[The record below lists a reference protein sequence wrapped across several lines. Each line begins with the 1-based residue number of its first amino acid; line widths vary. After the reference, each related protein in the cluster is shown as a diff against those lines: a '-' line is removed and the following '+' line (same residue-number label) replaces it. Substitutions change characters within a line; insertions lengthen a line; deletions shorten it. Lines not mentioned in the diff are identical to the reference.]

1 MKEASIRI
9 DEGRLVTLI
18 GPNGAGKSTFVNSI
32 AGLIRSTSGEV
43 TFRGR
48 SVRNASPRR
57 LVRSGM
63 AIVPEG
69 RHIVGT
75 LTVAENLRLSS
86 YGSGRGGPGTERAW
100 PIERVYDLFPR
111 LQERRTQVAGS
122 LSGGEQQMLA
132 LGRALLTQPD
142 LLLLDEPSMG
152 LALSVVDQVFEAIIE
167 IHKAG
172 TAVLLIEQNVSL
184 AMSIAEYSYILQR
197 GRIVLEGTPDQLRGA
212 PELEAAYLG

>member
-1 MKEASIRI
+1 VNEVSLRI

-18 GPNGAGKSTFVNSI
+18 GPNGAGKSTFVNSV
-32 AGLIRSTSGEV
+32 AGLMRSTAGEV
-43 TFRGR
+43 VFRGR
-48 SVRNASPRR
+48 NVRNTSPRA
-57 LVRSGM
+57 LVRNGM

-69 RHIVGT
+69 RHVVAP

-86 YGSGRGGPGTERAW
+86 YGVRRTPAAAPAW
-100 PIERVYDLFPR
+100 PVERVYDLFPR
-111 LQERRTQVAGS
+111 LHERRNQVSGT

-152 LALSVVDQVFEAIIE
+152 LALSIVDQVFEAIVE
-167 IHKAG
+167 IHNAG

-184 AMSIAEYSYILQR
+184 AMSVADYSYILQR
-197 GRIVLEGTPDQLRGA
+197 GRIVLEGTPDELRGA
-212 PELEAAYLG
+212 PELEVAYLG